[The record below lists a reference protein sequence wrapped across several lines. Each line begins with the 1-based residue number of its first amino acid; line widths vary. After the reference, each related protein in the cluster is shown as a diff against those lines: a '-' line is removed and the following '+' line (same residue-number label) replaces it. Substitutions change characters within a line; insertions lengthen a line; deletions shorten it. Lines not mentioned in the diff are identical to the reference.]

1 MSLFFGMIE
10 QSIEMIVMQYA
21 QELEKSD
28 FNTEVISLEIL
39 NNLAIDVKE
48 YLEGKEKINV
58 NDFLSYVKEH
68 VLNNIKVEYDKSPEE
83 FQEIERYLL
92 LNVVD
97 DNWIDHIDAM
107 DALKDGIGLRGY
119 RSKRSCCTI

>member
-21 QELEKSD
+21 QELEKGD

-58 NDFLSYVKEH
+58 NDFLSYVKEN